1 MDNKKADPILTGFLC
16 QSPQRKLEKE
26 AGGEEVKEGKK
37 EGTIF
42 FAHST
47 ETVIPRDPSSPLW
60 LTFLQPLQPLPST
73 VRHTLHALLNSH
85 SNPDR
90 QVMVLLV

>member
-26 AGGEEVKEGKK
+26 RGEEVKEGKK

-47 ETVIPRDPSSPLW
+47 ETVIPRDLSSPLW

-73 VRHTLHALLNSH
+73 VRHTLHPLLHPH
-85 SNPDR
+85 SNLDR